1 MFRFAVIWRV
11 TIVVV
16 GLLGLSP
23 RAAAFSST
31 NADAMFAGYTK
42 AFYFTEGTNGY
53 FKATT
58 AGGKT
63 WFWERAEQMEMLLD
77 VYERT
82 TNAACLTMFSNVFNG
97 FVSDHGDNWSRN
109 EFNDDIMWMVIA
121 CARGYQHT
129 GNEIFRTVAKANF
142 DLCYQRAWST
152 NLGGGLWWKTDNR
165 SKNACVNGP
174 GAIAAHLLYQ
184 IGGDAAYLAKAEQLF
199 QWERATLFD
208 PETGAVY
215 DHLNRRGRMDRR
227 TFSYNQGTFIGAAN
241 LLGHTNDA
249 RLAADHL
256 MNTLCRGGVMPRYGE
271 SGDGGGFN
279 GIAVR
284 WLARYMK
291 ARGMEE
297 RYLGWLQRNTDAAW
311 SVRRRTDNLSWAD
324 WTKLTPATDLHSWAC
339 SSAVVLLHV
348 VPPPGTAGLPA
359 ERTNQFVWRGEATS
373 AQGNVMATFIVNT
386 EEAPDLGDWGRRAGE
401 LCVAWYP
408 KLVELLPSAGFVP
421 AREVR
426 LNFRKDYNGVA
437 ATSRDRIDIS
447 ANYVRRT
454 TNDFG
459 MVIHE
464 LTHVVQAYRGGGNPG
479 WLVEGVADYIRL
491 THFEPQARRPRID
504 PAKASYR
511 DAYKTTAIFL
521 EWAEKTYDRELVKEL
536 DQAMRAGSYRPELFQ
551 ERTGKSVDELWAA
564 FTETLR

>member
-1 MFRFAVIWRV
+1 MLRW
-11 TIVVV
+11 VVV
-16 GLLGLSP
+16 VLGGVSLTP
-23 RAAAFSST
+23 RAEAFTST
-31 NADAMFAGYTK
+31 NADAMFAGYTQ
-42 AFYFTEGTNGY
+42 AFYFTEGMNGY
-53 FKATT
+53 FRATT

-97 FVSDHGDNWSRN
+97 FLTDHGADWRRN
-109 EFNDDIMWMVIA
+109 DFNDDIMWMVIA

-142 DLCYQRAWST
+142 DLCYERASST

-174 GAIAAHLLYQ
+174 GAIAAYLLYQ
-184 IGGDAAYLAKAEQLF
+184 IGGDAAYRTKAEQLY
-199 QWERATLFD
+199 QWERVTLFD

-241 LLGHTNDA
+241 LLGHTNEA
-249 RLAADHL
+249 RLAADYLVKTMGRDGLLPH
-256 MNTLCRGGVMPRYGE
+256 YGE

-291 ARGMEE
+291 ERGMEE
-297 RYLGWLQRNTDAAW
+297 RYLSWLQRNAAAAW
-311 SVRRRTDNLSWAD
+311 SVRRPADNLSWAD
-324 WTKLTPATDLHSWAC
+324 WTKPTPATELHSWAC
-339 SSAVVLLHV
+339 SSAVVLLNV
-348 VPPPGTAGLPA
+348 VPQVSAS
-359 ERTNQFVWRGEATS
+359 ERTNRFLWSGVATN
-373 AQGNVMATFIVNT
+373 AQGAVMATITVNT
-386 EEAPDLGDWGRRAGE
+386 EEAPDLVDWGRRAGE
-401 LCVAWYP
+401 LCVTWYP
-408 KLVELLPSAGFVP
+408 KLAEWLASDGFSP
-421 AREVR
+421 AKEVR
-426 LNFRKDYNGVA
+426 VIFRKDYDGVA

-447 ANYVRRT
+447 ANYVRHA

-464 LTHVVQAYRGGGNPG
+464 LAHVVQAYRGGGNPG

-491 THFEPQARRPRID
+491 THFEPQARRPRLD

-521 EWAEKTYDRELVKEL
+521 EWAEKTYDQELVKEL
-536 DQAMRAGSYRPELFQ
+536 NRAMREGKFRPELFQ

-564 FTETLR
+564 FIETLR

>member
-1 MFRFAVIWRV
+1 MFRFAVIGRV
-11 TIVVV
+11 TVGVM
-16 GLLGLSP
+16 GLLGLLP
-23 RAAAFSST
+23 RAAAVTSA
-31 NADAMFAGYTK
+31 NADAMFAGYTN

-97 FVSDHGDNWSRN
+97 FVTDHSADWRRN
-109 EFNDDIMWMVIA
+109 DFNDDIMWMVIA

-129 GNEIFRTVAKANF
+129 CNETFRTVAKANF
-142 DLCYQRAWST
+142 DLCYERAWST

-174 GAIAAHLLYQ
+174 GAIAAYLLYQ
-184 IGGDAAYLAKAEQLF
+184 IGGDAAYRAKAEQLF

-227 TFSYNQGTFIGAAN
+227 TFSYNQGTFIGAAS

-249 RLAADHL
+249 RLAADYL
-256 MNTLCRGGVMPRYGE
+256 MNTMGRDGLLPHYGE
-271 SGDGGGFN
+271 NGDGGGFN

-284 WLARYMK
+284 WLVRYMK
-291 ARGMEE
+291 ACGMEE
-297 RYLGWLQRNTDAAW
+297 RYLSWLQRNADAAW
-311 SVRRRTDNLSWAD
+311 SVRRRMDNLAWAD
-324 WTKLTPATDLHSWAC
+324 WTKPTPVTELHSWAC

-348 VPPPGTAGLPA
+348 VPPVSAAELPN
-359 ERTNQFVWRGEATS
+359 RFLWRGVATNAHGS
-373 AQGNVMATFIVNT
+373 VMATITVDT
-386 EEAPDLGDWGRRAGE
+386 EEAPDLVDWGRRAGE

-408 KLVELLPSAGFVP
+408 KMAELLPSEGFSP
-421 AREVR
+421 AKEVR
-426 LNFRKDYNGVA
+426 VSFRKDYDGLA

-447 ANYVRRT
+447 ASYVRRA

-464 LTHVVQAYRGGGNPG
+464 LTHVVQAYRGRRNPG

-536 DQAMRAGSYRPELFQ
+536 NRAMREGKFQPELFQ

-564 FTETLR
+564 FIETLR